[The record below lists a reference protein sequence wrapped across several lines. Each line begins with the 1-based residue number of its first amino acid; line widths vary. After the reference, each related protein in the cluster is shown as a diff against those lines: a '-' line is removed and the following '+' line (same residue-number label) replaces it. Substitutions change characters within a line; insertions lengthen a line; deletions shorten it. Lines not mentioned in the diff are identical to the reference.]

1 MQKIDSIFV
10 LPPLEQLH
18 NRPWTSDVLRDPL
31 ISFVS
36 LAASPDIDGLP
47 SVITWNARS
56 PSSRAISLAAS
67 SDIVKLQKKYL
78 DIEKKLQSTWAL
90 ADQGAALRNAVQGL
104 SRLKDLLY
112 ASFEAEPLE
121 DGIDHPAE
129 DIIGD
134 AIRST
139 NEVRVLDWLSGACL
153 DSEHPTF
160 SASILRCL
168 GRQAHLGTESWRTEL
183 VSKALTV
190 DDAEIRD
197 AALQAAEFWG
207 GLSMLDILKIKVKTE
222 PLQWLRNYMQDVI
235 EDLK

>member
-1 MQKIDSIFV
+1 M
-10 LPPLEQLH
+10 
-18 NRPWTSDVLRDPL
+18 
-31 ISFVS
+31 
-36 LAASPDIDGLP
+36 
-47 SVITWNARS
+47 
-56 PSSRAISLAAS
+56 SLAAS
-67 SDIVKLQKKYL
+67 SDGVELQKKL
-78 DIEKKLQSTWAL
+78 VFIVQKLQSTWAV
-90 ADQGAALRNAVQGL
+90 ADQGTALRNATQGL
-104 SRLKDLLY
+104 LRLKDLLY

-139 NEVRVLDWLSGACL
+139 NGARVLDWLSRTCL
-153 DSEHPTF
+153 DPEHPTF

-168 GRQAHLGTESWRTEL
+168 GRQVHLGTESWRTEL
-183 VSKALTV
+183 VREALEV

-207 GLSMLDILKIKVKTE
+207 GLSMRDILKTRVQTE

-235 EDLK
+235 EDLR